1 MSTDPASATQQDD
14 KAQRLILRGSGSA
27 AAGLVIR
34 VGARILFL
42 VIAARLFGAALFGA
56 YTLAIAVVE
65 LWVTVGGLGMK
76 RILFK
81 LLDEDESGRP
91 LRTS

>member
-1 MSTDPASATQQDD
+1 MSSDPANATPQDD
-14 KAQRLILRGSGSA
+14 KAQKLILRGSRSA
-27 AAGLVIR
+27 AAGLLVR

-81 LLDEDESGRP
+81 MLDE
-91 LRTS
+91 

>member
-27 AAGLVIR
+27 AAGLLIR
-34 VGARILFL
+34 VGARMLFL

-56 YTLAIAVVE
+56 YSLADR
-65 LWVTVGGLGMK
+65 GG
-76 RILFK
+76 RA
-81 LLDEDESGRP
+81 
-91 LRTS
+91 LRSRSAASA